1 MLGDQR
7 RESPQRRNPTPDC
20 RNRNRSTP
28 KAADLAEELQGV
40 YDRIADMRH
49 QIFALEDENRRLTKQ
64 NENLQDTKK
73 LESELEFD
81 GEVYWRVVEG
91 KKQGPYCPNCWHD
104 PEHRQLVPLQHQT
117 ISSRSFHCT
126 IHNINFGP
134 SYWGIEVAKAS
145 KSKFSFDRQF

>member
-1 MLGDQR
+1 MEPISGTITAVLATVR
-7 RESPQRRNPTPDC
+7 TVKEAIKER
-20 RNRNRSTP
+20 

-49 QIFALEDENRRLTKQ
+49 QIFAVEDENRRLKKQ
-64 NENLQDTKK
+64 LEDLQDTKK

-81 GEVYWRVVEG
+81 GVVYWRVVEG

-104 PEHRQLVPLQHQT
+104 PEHRQLVPLQHQS

-126 IHNINFGP
+126 IHKINFGP
-134 SYWGIEVAKAS
+134 SYWEIDLTKI
-145 KSKFSFDRQF
+145 KSRFDREF